1 MPGIAR
7 AGDTYGPGG
16 VITQPISNNVFVN
29 GLPVALDTI
38 QYTPHPCCGKFKC
51 PPSHCG
57 GKVGALQAVGFRVI
71 VNGVPPV
78 LKGDLGTCGHN
89 VRTASRNVIVGTGN
103 GPNENPDM
111 GLSDADL
118 DAYADQF
125 SDITNFDFG

>member
-7 AGDTYGPGG
+7 TGDTYGPGG
-16 VITQPISNNVFVN
+16 VITFDVSPDVFVN
-29 GLPVALDTI
+29 GLPVALDRI

-57 GKVGALQAVGFRVI
+57 GTVTAQLALGFQVF

-89 VRTASRNVIVGTGN
+89 VRTASRDVIVGRGD
-103 GPNENPDM
+103 GFDENPETAPDI
-111 GLSDADL
+111 GEATL
-118 DAYADQF
+118 DVELELL
-125 SDITNFDFG
+125 